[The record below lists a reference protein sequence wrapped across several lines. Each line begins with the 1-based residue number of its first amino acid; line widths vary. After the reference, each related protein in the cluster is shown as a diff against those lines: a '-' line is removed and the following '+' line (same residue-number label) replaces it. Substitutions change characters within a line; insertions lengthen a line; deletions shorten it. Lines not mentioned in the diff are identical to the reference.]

1 MMQRLCNSLHLLK
14 PIRSCRPILIRCL
27 GCLILIFAF
36 VSCSPTQ
43 QLPNEVEKLAQEEAM
58 RLITTPKTWELYLDE
73 VHELAFTEIRSISSN
88 PDKIQ
93 LPAIEEMWCFTTH
106 ARGKVQSISQ
116 EVSVEWF
123 AIKKEGEREWIITP
137 RHIVS
142 YPAIWD
148 DACDW

>member
-1 MMQRLCNSLHLLK
+1 
-14 PIRSCRPILIRCL
+14 
-27 GCLILIFAF
+27 LIFILASA
-36 VSCSPTQ
+36 SCSATR
-43 QLPNEVEKLAQEEAM
+43 QLPNQVEKIAQEEAIH
-58 RLITTPKTWELYLDE
+58 LITTPKTWELYLDE

-88 PDKIQ
+88 PDKVQ
-93 LPAIEEMWCFTTH
+93 LPGIEEMWCFTTH

-123 AIKKEGEREWIITP
+123 AFKKIGEREWVVIP
-137 RHIVS
+137 RYIVS